1 MAFEMI
7 KKEGNNV
14 TVQMT
19 VSAEAFEKAIQNVYS
34 STKGRYA
41 IPGFRKGKVP
51 RSIIEKQFGEGVFF
65 EDAINDLLPGAYSE
79 AVEGLALDP
88 VAQPDIDVKEISKET
103 GLVIEAVVIVK
114 PEVTID
120 NYKGVDVKKIETVV
134 SEEDVDQEIEK
145 IREMNARLVSIE
157 DRPVQ
162 DGDTLTI
169 DYAGTIDG
177 IAFDGGTAQ
186 GQQLVIGSG
195 QFIPGFEEQLIGANL
210 GDHVEVKVTFPE
222 TYHSE
227 DLAGKEAVF
236 AVDVHGIRVKEL
248 PALDDELAKDVSEFD
263 TLEELRADYRAKL
276 TETAEK
282 QNEMALRDSV
292 IDAVVA
298 KLEAD
303 IPDAMVENEI
313 DYMIRDF
320 DSQLRYQGLDLDGYM
335 KFTGSKLEDLKE
347 QMRTDALAR
356 VRTTLAIEEI
366 SKREAIAVTDEDLEN
381 EFVRIAERQGTE
393 VENVKKVFAS
403 DNYEYLKNNLVTKKT
418 VDFLVEQANFAE

>member
-1 MAFEMI
+1 
-7 KKEGNNV
+7 
-14 TVQMT
+14 
-19 VSAEAFEKAIQNVYS
+19 
-34 STKGRYA
+34 
-41 IPGFRKGKVP
+41 
-51 RSIIEKQFGEGVFF
+51 
-65 EDAINDLLPGAYSE
+65 
-79 AVEGLALDP
+79 
-88 VAQPDIDVKEISKET
+88 
-103 GLVIEAVVIVK
+103 
-114 PEVTID
+114 
-120 NYKGVDVKKIETVV
+120 
-134 SEEDVDQEIEK
+134 
-145 IREMNARLVSIE
+145 
-157 DRPVQ
+157 
-162 DGDTLTI
+162 
-169 DYAGTIDG
+169 
-177 IAFDGGTAQ
+177 
-186 GQQLVIGSG
+186 
-195 QFIPGFEEQLIGANL
+195 
-210 GDHVEVKVTFPE
+210 
-222 TYHSE
+222 
-227 DLAGKEAVF
+227 
-236 AVDVHGIRVKEL
+236 VKEL

-366 SKREAIAVTDEDLEN
+366 SKREAISVTDEDLEN
-381 EFVRIAERQGTE
+381 EFVRIAERQGTD

>member
-19 VSAEAFEKAIQNVYS
+19 VSAEAFEKAIQKVYS
-34 STKGRYA
+34 NTKGRYA

-65 EDAINDLLPGAYSE
+65 EDAINELLPGAYSE
-79 AVEGLALDP
+79 AVDGLALDP
-88 VAQPDIDVKEISKET
+88 VAQPDIDVKEISKEN

-114 PEVTID
+114 PEVSID

-134 SEEDVDQEIEK
+134 SEEEVDQEIEK

-177 IAFDGGTAQ
+177 VAFDGGTAQ

-227 DLAGKEAVF
+227 ELAGKEAVF

-248 PALDDELAKDVSEFD
+248 PVLDDEFAKDVSEFD

-276 TETAEK
+276 SEAAEK

-366 SKREAIAVTDEDLEN
+366 SKREAISVTDEDLEN

>member
-19 VSAEAFEKAIQNVYS
+19 VSAEAFEKAIQKVYS
-34 STKGRYA
+34 NTKGRYA

-88 VAQPDIDVKEISKET
+88 VAQPDIDVKEISKEN
-103 GLVIEAVVIVK
+103 GLVIEAVVVVK
-114 PEVTID
+114 PEVAIE
-120 NYKGVDVKKIETVV
+120 NYKGVEVKKIETVV
-134 SEEDVDQEIEK
+134 AEEDIDQEIEK
-145 IREMNARLVSIE
+145 LREMNARLVSIE

-177 IAFDGGTAQ
+177 IAFEGGTAQ

-195 QFIPGFEEQLIGANL
+195 QFIPGFEEQLIGVSL
-210 GDHVEVKVTFPE
+210 GEHVDVKVSFPE
-222 TYHSE
+222 TYHAE
-227 DLAGKEAVF
+227 ELAGKEAVF

-248 PALDDELAKDVSEFD
+248 PELDDELAKDASEFD
-263 TLEELRADYRAKL
+263 TLEELRADLKAKL

-298 KLEAD
+298 NLEAD

-356 VRTTLAIEEI
+356 VKTTLAIEEI
-366 SKREAIAVTDEDLEN
+366 SKREAIVVTDEDLEN
-381 EFVRIAERQGTE
+381 EFARIAERQGTE